1 MKACCVGFVRGRSQ
15 LPLVSVIFAI
25 SAASLASTPS
35 SMSFLLKAT
44 YWRLGLGFGP
54 TPKAKPWK
62 GEGSGVLEIL
72 EGHRG
77 DTFLSPFNSPEPNRK
92 TRSKPSPSLMPSQAC
107 RESED
112 DHAIVLTA

>member
-1 MKACCVGFVRGRSQ
+1 
-15 LPLVSVIFAI
+15 LVSVIFAI

-72 EGHRG
+72 EDHRG

-92 TRSKPSPSLMPSQAC
+92 TLGELGIHWAEPPAVAESIETAGFPAC
-107 RESED
+107 
-112 DHAIVLTA
+112 